1 MTTCYPL
8 VRLRERNLEK
18 GTLYPEGMQ
27 NYLLTIA
34 PFGKAKR
41 RFYSFWGVS
50 PAEIWIR
57 EVEGI
62 IWASEENGTRH
73 WEEKLGAE
81 YRGQSLGFYGSLCM
95 NGNELMIRPSLCIIR
110 PFDQCLQS

>member
-41 RFYSFWGVS
+41 RFYSFWGVN

-62 IWASEENGTRH
+62 IGRARRMEQDTGRRNWGLNTGGRA
-73 WEEKLGAE
+73 W
-81 YRGQSLGFYGSLCM
+81 GSMVRCV
-95 NGNELMIRPSLCIIR
+95 
-110 PFDQCLQS
+110 